1 MSIPFATSPV
11 LAALPNIRHGFFG
24 RRGGV
29 STGIYASLNMSETGG
44 DKPAMVASNRAE
56 AAAMLG
62 FSTIALAT
70 ITQVHSSRVVTLKSP
85 LAAGERPEADGI
97 VTALPSIALGILT
110 ADCAPILFADPVA
123 HVIGAAHAGWKGAI
137 DGILA
142 NTVAAMVALGA
153 NPSRI
158 IASIGPTIS
167 LQNYEVGPEFA
178 ESLLLQ
184 HRDASNR
191 IARPNGGREHF
202 DLPGF
207 VFDQLHHAGVGLVND
222 LAVCTYAEPKRYF
235 SHRFATHQQ
244 ATTGRQIA
252 LIGQL

>member
-11 LAALPNIRHGFFG
+11 LVGLPTIRHAFFG

-29 STGIYASLNMSETGG
+29 STGIYASLNMSESGG

-56 AAAMLG
+56 AVALLG
-62 FSTIALAT
+62 FPATALAT
-70 ITQVHSSRVVTLKSP
+70 VTQIHSSRVVTLNRP
-85 LAAGERPEADGI
+85 LGAGDRPEADAI
-97 VTALPSIALGILT
+97 VTALPGIALGILT

-123 HVIGAAHAGWKGAI
+123 GVIGAAHAGWKGAI

-153 NPSRI
+153 HPSRI
-158 IASIGPTIS
+158 VASIGPTIS
-167 LQNYEVGPEFA
+167 PQNYEVGPEFA
-178 ESLLLQ
+178 ESLLAR

-207 VFDQLHHAGVGLVND
+207 VFDQLHDAGVGLVND
-222 LAVCTYAEPKRYF
+222 LAICTYADPKRYF

-244 ATTGRQIA
+244 TTTGRQIA
-252 LIGQL
+252 LIAQL